1 MKYYTVTKF
10 TSKKTLNYGRLP
22 ESDVKALLKGY
33 KYDEDME
40 LWFSP
45 ANHMAYEVIE
55 EKN

>member
-1 MKYYTVTKF
+1 MKYFYVTKF
-10 TSKKTLNYGRLP
+10 TSKETLDYGRLP

-45 ANHMAYEVIE
+45 ANHMAYEIIE